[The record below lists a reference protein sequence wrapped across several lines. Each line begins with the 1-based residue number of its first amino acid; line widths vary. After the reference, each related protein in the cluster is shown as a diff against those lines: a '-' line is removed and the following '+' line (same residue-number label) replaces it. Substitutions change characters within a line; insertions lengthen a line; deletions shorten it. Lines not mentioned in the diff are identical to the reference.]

1 MNGSSCLLNDS
12 SFAEGYVGSQ
22 NLTLK
27 VEINEKALKLQAII
41 QLPSLQLKG
50 KFFLE
55 GTSQWSND
63 LRSIKLQ
70 GSSTHIQG
78 LALHGR
84 MDGVFI
90 VTLQKAKFTGTDTNG
105 YTVVVV
111 SACLFSSDGLIFLSE
126 VESKI
131 TY

>member
-63 LRSIKLQ
+63 LSNKVSNKTARIEH
-70 GSSTHIQG
+70 THTRAG
-78 LALHGR
+78 FAWTHGR
-84 MDGVFI
+84 CVYSHTAEG
-90 VTLQKAKFTGTDTNG
+90 
-105 YTVVVV
+105 
-111 SACLFSSDGLIFLSE
+111 E
-126 VESKI
+126 V
-131 TY
+131 YRYRH

>member
-1 MNGSSCLLNDS
+1 M
-12 SFAEGYVGSQ
+12 
-22 NLTLK
+22 TL
-27 VEINEKALKLQAII
+27 VI
-41 QLPSLQLKG
+41 
-50 KFFLE
+50 
-55 GTSQWSND
+55 
-63 LRSIKLQ
+63 RSVIKLQ